1 MNLPGKH
8 EKPGRPPLGRSLEK
22 DIRNWNKQWNTV
34 REKFAVVPTAD
45 ARNDLR
51 PVIEELA

>member
-8 EKPGRPPLGRSLEK
+8 ENPARPPLGRSLEK